1 MYPLSRLLLFGALV
15 GSCALLGVT
24 CLAQETADSGHR
36 LKIPQVKFSQFKL
49 KNGLRVVLAPD
60 KSAPVVAV
68 SVTYDVGSRNERPG
82 RTGFAHLFEHLMFQ
96 GSENIGRGEHFVL
109 VNDNGGSFNGT
120 TNADRTNFFETLPAN
135 QLDLALYLE
144 ADRMR
149 ALDINKDNLDN
160 QRLVV
165 QEERRQRYDNQP
177 YSGFQDALLDL
188 AFTNFAYKHTTIGSM
203 DDLNAATLDD
213 VKAFY
218 QTYYAPNNAVLAVA
232 GDFDPRVAKTKIEQ
246 YFGKLAKHPDPPS
259 LDVSEP
265 ELLAEKRQ
273 TVEDKLART
282 PRLSIAFPTV
292 PGNHPDYYALRIL
305 SSVLNQGRQSRL
317 RTALVTTNL
326 AQSANASIRES
337 RGISLFSFGVN
348 MGVTGDPTKV
358 ETAVMDVI
366 HKVQTEGPTPEEL
379 RRAKASAQTQSLF
392 ALQTSLNRANT
403 LAEYAVF
410 YNDPGRINGLLPHL
424 EAVTADDVRRVA
436 QKYLVEKHRLIV
448 LGKPARRAAPTPAD
462 DGDTSTNV
470 TQNQISASELL
481 PLEVPQP

>member
-1 MYPLSRLLLFGALV
+1 MRLSSRLLLPALF
-15 GSCALLGVT
+15 GSCAFSSVM
-24 CLAQETADSGHR
+24 CAAQDSADNAHH

-188 AFTNFAYKHTTIGSM
+188 AYTNFAYKHTTIGSM
-203 DDLNAATLDD
+203 DDLNAATLED

-218 QTYYAPNNAVLAVA
+218 KTYYAPNNAVLAVA
-232 GDFDPRVAKTKIEQ
+232 GDFDPRLAKTKIEQ
-246 YFGKLAKHPDPPS
+246 YFGKLERHPDPPA

-265 ELLAEKRQ
+265 ELQAEKRQ

-317 RTALVTTNL
+317 REALVTTNL
-326 AQSANASIRES
+326 AQSASARISES
-337 RGISLFSFGVN
+337 RGISLFTFALN
-348 MGVTGDPTKV
+348 MGVNGDPAKV
-358 ETAVMDVI
+358 EAAVSDVI
-366 HKVQTEGPTPEEL
+366 RKVQTDGPTAEEL
-379 RRAKASAQTQSLF
+379 RRAKASALTQTLSG
-392 ALQTSLNRANT
+392 LQTSLNRANT
-403 LAEYAVF
+403 LAEDTVF
-410 YNDPGRINGLLPHL
+410 YNDPGRINSLLPHL
-424 EAVTADDVRRVA
+424 EAVTAEDVKRVA
-436 QKYLVEKHRLIV
+436 QKYLVDKHRLIV
-448 LGKPARRAAPTPAD
+448 LGKPARRATTPAD
-462 DGDTSTNV
+462 DGDG
-470 TQNQISASELL
+470 SAGA
-481 PLEVPQP
+481 P

>member
-1 MYPLSRLLLFGALV
+1 MSLSSRLLLLPALV
-15 GSCALLGVT
+15 GSCGFPAAT
-24 CLAQETADSGHR
+24 SFAQENGETAHK

-218 QTYYAPNNAVLAVA
+218 QMYYAPNNAVLAVS
-232 GDFDPRVAKTKIEQ
+232 GDFDPRAAKTKIEQ
-246 YFGKLAKHPDPPS
+246 YFGKLAKHPDPPA

-265 ELLAEKRQ
+265 ELQAEKRQ

-326 AQSANASIRES
+326 AQSASARISES
-337 RGISLFSFGVN
+337 RGVSLFTFALN
-348 MGVTGDPTKV
+348 MSGSSDQSKI
-358 ETAVMDVI
+358 EAAVMDVI
-366 HKVQTEGPTPEEL
+366 HKIQTDGPTEEEL
-379 RRAKASAQTQSLF
+379 RRAKASAQTQSLSS
-392 ALQTSLNRANT
+392 LQTSLNRANT
-403 LAEYAVF
+403 LAEYTVF
-410 YNDPGRINGLLPHL
+410 YNDPARINSLLPHL
-424 EAVTADDVRRVA
+424 ESVTAEDVKRVA

-448 LGKPARRAAPTPAD
+448 LGKPARHAAPASPDDAD
-462 DGDTSTNV
+462 NAG
-470 TQNQISASELL
+470 NQLQPFSSLPS
-481 PLEVPQP
+481 PLEVFQP